1 MAGSSELRVLDA
13 FHPVVRSWFLDR
25 FAAPTPAQQSG
36 WPEIQAGRDVLI
48 AAPTGS
54 GKTLAAFLASIDRL
68 IRAGENASLED
79 QIDVLYIS
87 PLKALSNDI
96 QRNLN
101 EPLRELRDRACAEG
115 VLLPEIRTALRTGDT
130 KPSERAKLLRK
141 PPHILI
147 TTPESLYIMLTAE
160 KSRAA
165 LASVRTV
172 IVDEIHAIAGD
183 KRGSHMSL
191 TLARLDDLVRRKTGS
206 APTRIGLS
214 ATQRPI
220 DRIGRLLVGNERP
233 MPVILDGGHA
243 RKLDIKIEAT
253 DDELGAVASNEQFG
267 RVYDRIAA
275 LCLEHETTLVF
286 VNTRRLVERV
296 SHALEKRLGEDQ
308 VVAHHGSLSRRL
320 RFAAEQR
327 LKTGEVRCA
336 VATASLEL
344 GIDVGSVDLVVQ
356 LGSPRSIATL
366 LQRIGRSGHSLGKT
380 PKGRLFALTRDQ
392 LAESAAL
399 VRAIKSENLDCI
411 EVPEAPLDVLS
422 QQIVAEVACGERDED
437 ELFALMRSAMPYAEL
452 RRLDFDRVLEILSE
466 GISTNRGR
474 SRAHLHRDRINS
486 VLKPRRG
493 ARLAALTNAGTIPD
507 NFNYR
512 VLTFPDETPV
522 GSLDEDFAI
531 ESNAGDIFLLGN
543 TSWQIHR
550 LEAGKVYVRDAQG
563 APPSV
568 PFWVGE
574 APARTRELSSELASL
589 RVDIEKRIEGG
600 ASLAEIATWVSV
612 ECNLPE
618 QFAEQLA
625 AYYKAGHSAL
635 GALPSETCIIA
646 ERFFDSAGGMQLILH
661 SPFGARINKA
671 WGLALRKRF
680 CRSFNLELQA
690 AATDDGLLLSL
701 GPVHSFE
708 LETVFDYL
716 RSATVRKVL
725 RQAVLGAPVFGIRWR
740 WCATRSLAVLR
751 RNAGKAVAPQI
762 LRMRT
767 EDMLSTVFPMQQAC
781 LENVVGDIEIPEHP
795 LIDETMRDCLE
806 EFMDIAGLENVLKGI
821 ESGSIRVL
829 ARETSEPSPLC
840 HELVNANPY
849 AFLDDAPLEERRTRA
864 VSLPRG
870 IDVGM
875 GDLTTIDANA
885 VADAEESAAPTIR
898 DADELHD
905 ALMSLYLLRED
916 PQHQG
921 FAAQL
926 IATGRATRFTPP
938 GHGEHPGGHFWV
950 AAERLPSVEA
960 AIAGGQTDPAMPE
973 LPFATEVPDS
983 DKAIVSI
990 LRGHLEHLGPRS
1002 ASQLQTIT
1010 SLSPAQIAAGLSVLE
1025 GQGVVLQGSYTRG
1038 ATKDGVKEWCD
1049 KRMLARIQRLTV
1061 QKLRKQVEPVTAATL
1076 NRFLF
1081 RWQRVG
1087 QDAKLIGADGL
1098 RQIVEQVQGFESAAG
1113 AWESEILPARLHS
1126 YNPDWLDALCLSGQ
1140 VSWAR
1145 LSPKQSLR
1153 VDSKTT
1159 STPNKAAPLT
1169 LMLRDDMPWLRA
1181 AAEAKADESLSPAA
1195 LRIRDVLA
1203 ERGASFL
1210 RDLVAASDL
1219 QAPAIEDALWELVG
1233 LGLAT
1238 ADGFTSLRL
1247 LINRH
1252 KGETKSLFDNKGPSK
1267 KIDSSRWR
1275 KTLKKSRKRD
1285 SSRSAHAHLSIA
1297 AAAGRWSL
1305 LPVATPED
1313 LDLMGHARQLLNRYG
1328 VIFRDLLIRESALP
1342 PWRDLLQCLR
1352 RLEARGEIRGGRFV
1366 NGFVG
1371 EQFALPEAV
1380 SALRA
1385 LRRTQPLQA
1394 PEIVSLA
1401 ATDPLNLVGITSAGN
1416 KLPAVLGNRVLYKD
1430 GTPIAIL
1437 ESGKVVMLEALENEA
1452 FVDSDLRYHAPPRAP
1467 LAQQKLLPLD

>member
-1 MAGSSELRVLDA
+1 MASSSDLRVLDA
-13 FHPVVRSWFLDR
+13 FHPLVRSWFLDR
-25 FAAPTPAQQSG
+25 FAGPTPAQVDG
-36 WPEIQAGRDVLI
+36 WPHIHAGRDVLI

-54 GKTLAAFLASIDRL
+54 GKTLAAFLASLDRL
-68 IRAGENASLED
+68 IRAGEDSTLKD
-79 QIDVLYIS
+79 QVDVLYIS

-96 QRNLN
+96 QRNLD
-101 EPLRELRDRACAEG
+101 EPLRELRERACADG
-115 VLLPEIRTALRTGDT
+115 VFLPEIRTALRTGDT
-130 KPSERAKLLRK
+130 KPSERAKILRK

-160 KSRAA
+160 KSRA
-165 LASVRTV
+165 LLSSVRTV

-191 TLARLDDLVRRKTGS
+191 TLARLDDVVRRNTGS
-206 APTRIGLS
+206 APARIGLS

-220 DRIGRLLVGNERP
+220 DTIGRLLVGNERE
-233 MPVILDGGHA
+233 MPVILDRGHA
-243 RKLDIKIEAT
+243 RKLDIQIEAT

-308 VVAHHGSLSRRL
+308 VVAHHGSLSKRL

-366 LQRIGRSGHSLGKT
+366 LQRIGRSGHSIGKT
-380 PKGRLFALTRDQ
+380 PKGRLFAMTRDQ

-422 QQIVAEVACGERDED
+422 QQIVAEVACGERGED
-437 ELFALMRSAMPYAEL
+437 ELFALMRTAMPYANL
-452 RRLDFDRVLEILSE
+452 RRVDFDRVLEILSE
-466 GISTNRGR
+466 GISTTRGR
-474 SRAHLHRDRINS
+474 SRAHLHRDRING

-512 VLTFPDETPV
+512 VLTFPEETPV
-522 GSLDEDFAI
+522 GTLDEDFAI

-550 LEAGKVYVRDAQG
+550 LEAGKVYVRDAHG

-589 RVDIEKRIEGG
+589 RVDIEKQIEEG
-600 ASLAEIATWVSV
+600 ASLAEITSWLSV

-618 QFAEQLA
+618 SFAGQLV

-635 GALPSETCIIA
+635 GALPTEKCIIA

-716 RSATVRKVL
+716 RSASVRNVL

-795 LIDETMRDCLE
+795 LVDETMRDCLE

-821 ESGSIRVL
+821 ESGDIRVL

-849 AFLDDAPLEERRTRA
+849 AYLDDAPLEERRTRA

-875 GDLTTIDANA
+875 GDLTKIDANA
-885 VADAEESAAPTIR
+885 VADAEGSAAPTIR

-905 ALMSLYLLRED
+905 ALMSLYLLPVDAILETY
-916 PQHQG
+916 
-921 FAAQL
+921 AAQL
-926 IATGRATRFTPP
+926 IARGRATRFTSPGQGAGPP
-938 GHGEHPGGHFWV
+938 SIFWV
-950 AAERLPSVEA
+950 AAERLASVEA
-960 AIAGGQTDPAMPE
+960 AIVGGKSDPEMPE
-973 LPFATEVPDS
+973 LPFELEVPEG
-983 DKAIVSI
+983 DKASVSI
-990 LRGHLEHLGPRS
+990 LRGHLEHLGPKS
-1002 ASQLQTIT
+1002 ISQLQIIT
-1010 SLSPAQIAAGLSVLE
+1010 SLGVEQIAAALAVLE
-1025 GQGVVLQGSYTRG
+1025 SQGVVLRGSYTKS
-1038 ATKDGVKEWCD
+1038 ANADDISEWCD

-1061 QKLRKQVEPVTAATL
+1061 QKLRKQVEPVTAAIL

-1098 RQIVEQVQGFESAAG
+1098 RQIVEQVQGFECAAG

-1145 LSPKQSLR
+1145 LSPKQGLR
-1153 VDSKTT
+1153 IDSALASTPSKT
-1159 STPNKAAPLT
+1159 APLT
-1169 LMLRDDMPWLRA
+1169 LMLRDDMAWLRA
-1181 AAEAKADESLSPAA
+1181 AAEAKEDESLSPAA
-1195 LRIRDVLA
+1195 LRIRDTLA

-1210 RDLVAASDL
+1210 RDLVVASEL
-1219 QAPAIEDALWELVG
+1219 PAPTIEDALWELVG

-1252 KGETKSLFDNKGPSK
+1252 KGETKSLFDGKGASK

-1275 KTLKKSRKRD
+1275 KALKKSRKRD
-1285 SSRSAHAHLSIA
+1285 SSRSAHSHLSIA

-1328 VIFRDLLIRESALP
+1328 IIFRDLLVRESALP

-1385 LRRTQPLQA
+1385 LRRNQPIQA
-1394 PEIVSLA
+1394 PEIVTLA
-1401 ATDPLNLVGITSAGN
+1401 GTDPLNLVGITSAGN
-1416 KLPAVLGNRVLYKD
+1416 KVPAVLGNKVLYRD
-1430 GTPIAIL
+1430 GTPIATL
-1437 ESGKVVMLEALENEA
+1437 EAGKVVMRETLENEA
-1452 FVDSDLRYHAPPRAP
+1452 FVDSELCYHAPPRSP
-1467 LAQQKLLPLD
+1467 MRQQKLLPLD